1 MVIVDTELEKRK
13 QSGKPIRIGLIGAG
27 VMGRMIALQLL
38 TPITGMKLVAIAN
51 RTVAKAERAYREGGV
66 DAFNAVSSKQQLQSS
81 IDRGEYAV
89 TDDPFILCEC
99 DGIDAIIE
107 VTGTVEFGASVV
119 LRAIENRKHVIL
131 VNAELDSTV
140 GPILK
145 VRADKAGVILTNI
158 DGDEPGVA
166 MTLLRY
172 LKTLGFRP
180 VGAGNLKG
188 MIDPYRTPDTQKE
201 FALKYDQNPRI
212 VTSFADGTKL
222 SMEEAILANASGFKV
237 GKRGMY
243 GPKCAHVK
251 EMTKL
256 LPAEQLLNGGLVD
269 YALGAEPYTGA
280 YVIVHEENPLKQ
292 KHLSYLKMGDGPFY
306 LFYTPYHLPHIQL
319 PSTVARAVLF
329 HDATTSPLNG
339 PSCDVITLA
348 KRDLKAGEML
358 DGVGGFTC
366 YGVIDNA
373 DVVRRN
379 NLLPMGLTE
388 GCRLKRDVAKDSALT
403 YDDIEIPAT
412 LPFTLRKEQDNIFTI

>member
-1 MVIVDTELEKRK
+1 MVIVDTELEKRER
-13 QSGKPIRIGLIGAG
+13 SGKPIHVGLVGAG

-51 RTVAKAERAYREGGV
+51 RTVSKAERAYKEGGV
-66 DAFNAVSSKQQLQSS
+66 QKFNMVSSKQQLQSS
-81 IDRGEYAV
+81 IEKGEFAV
-89 TDDPFILCEC
+89 TDDPFLLCNV

-107 VTGTVEFGASVV
+107 VTGTVEFGANVV
-119 LRAIENRKHVIL
+119 LQAIENRRHVVL
-131 VNAELDSTV
+131 VNAELDSTI
-140 GPILK
+140 GSILK
-145 VRADKAGVILTNI
+145 QRADKAGIILTNI

-256 LPAEQLLNGGLVD
+256 LPADQLLNGGLVD

-280 YVIVHEENPLKQ
+280 YVIVHEDNPIKQ

-319 PSTVARAVLF
+319 PSTIARAVLF
-329 HDATTSPLNG
+329 HDATTAPLNG

-348 KRDLKAGEML
+348 KRDLKAGEIL

-373 DVVRRN
+373 DVVKNN

-388 GCRLKRDVAKDSALT
+388 GVRIKRNVSKDTALS
-403 YDDIEIPAT
+403 YDDIEIPASV
-412 LPFTLRKEQDNIFTI
+412 PFKLRKEQDDLFNR

>member
-1 MVIVDTELEKRK
+1 MIIVDTELEKRER
-13 QSGKPIRIGLIGAG
+13 SGNPIRVGLVGAG

-66 DAFNAVSSKQQLQSS
+66 QQFNTVSSKQLLQSS
-81 IDRGEYAV
+81 IEKGEYAV
-89 TDDPFILCEC
+89 TDDPFLLCEA

-107 VTGTVEFGASVV
+107 VTGTVEYGATVV
-119 LRAIENRKHVIL
+119 LQAIEHRKHVIL
-131 VNAELDSTV
+131 VNAELDSTI

-145 VRADKAGVILTNI
+145 MHADKAGVILTNI

-172 LKTLGFRP
+172 LKMLGFRP

-188 MIDPYRTPDTQKE
+188 MIDLYRTPDTQKE

-212 VTSFADGTKL
+212 VTSFVDGTKL

-243 GPKCAHVK
+243 GPKCTHVK

-256 LPAEQLLNGGLVD
+256 LPADQLLNGGLVD

-280 YVIVHEENPLKQ
+280 FVIVHEENPIKQ

-329 HDATTSPLNG
+329 QDATTSPLNG
-339 PSCDVITLA
+339 PSCDVITFA
-348 KRDLKAGEML
+348 KRDLKAGEIL
-358 DGVGGFTC
+358 DGVGGFMS
-366 YGVIDNA
+366 YGVIDNV
-373 DVVRRN
+373 DVVKKN

-388 GCRLKRDVAKDSALT
+388 GCRLKRDVSKDGVLS
-403 YDDIEIPAT
+403 YNDIDIPT
-412 LPFTLRKEQDNIFTI
+412 SVPFKLRKEQDEHFNR